1 MTICIFQFVL
11 GKMQDQI
18 LKERFDCS
26 SSCGSC
32 NFSDIVTEFRPSERS
47 VGPRNDGSRSSLLPH
62 GIGNSLLVDK
72 LDADGSHDEEDDDV
86 IEEC

>member
-32 NFSDIVTEFRPSERS
+32 NFSDIVTEFRPSERW

-72 LDADGSHDEEDDDV
+72 LDADGSQDEEDDDV